1 MDSKRVIEIIMD
13 EASRTEERFPGY
25 GEEIKT
31 LVADI
36 VSIERKHKYLKRD
49 VKKEIAD
56 QINILGTELASR
68 TAQQERTK

>member
-1 MDSKRVIEIIMD
+1 MIEIILD

-25 GEEIKT
+25 RDELKT

-56 QINILGTELASR
+56 QINILGTELAQKL
-68 TAQQERTK
+68 AQQDGAK